1 MMMMFG
7 KNCQKELLFRFLQQ
21 RTVVFEDAR
30 KKEKRVVVVFLFSL
44 SLSRSTTPIMAVR
57 FFVSFVF
64 RVCDFDEHKE
74 NTRLY

>member
-1 MMMMFG
+1 MMMMMMFG

-44 SLSRSTTPIMAVR
+44 
-57 FFVSFVF
+57 
-64 RVCDFDEHKE
+64 
-74 NTRLY
+74 